1 MTQSEREALIAALGA
16 VVVAETKRALEPLQA
31 QLGRLE
37 LKLEYAEL
45 QAKEL
50 RYAGVWNE
58 KSVYRRNNFVT
69 HGGSVWACVV
79 DGIQTQP
86 GHDHSGWQLAVKS
99 MARA

>member
-1 MTQSEREALIAALGA
+1 MMNARESALIEAIGKTI
-16 VVVAETKRALEPLQA
+16 VDEVAHALEPVKT

-58 KSVYRRNNFVT
+58 KSIYRKNNFVT
-69 HGGSVWACVV
+69 HGGSLWACVV

-86 GHDHSGWQLAVKS
+86 GHDNSRWQLAVKS
-99 MARA
+99 MARV